1 MRRLNEIRE
10 TNGNKIKEQDSVHR
24 YEFKAEARMV
34 ANAPQSND
42 SRLKIILRLEMS
54 NFIQKT

>member
-1 MRRLNEIRE
+1 MKFVKPTEIKLRS
-10 TNGNKIKEQDSVHR
+10 KILCTGMSAV
-24 YEFKAEARMV
+24 FKAETRMV

-42 SRLKIILRLEMS
+42 SRLKIISRLEMS